1 MAWVHIGP
9 HKINTALVCYVEQEG
24 ETVRIYF
31 NGEWEGNPLDLHF
44 DEAKMFWRHLKAE
57 DVMMAA
63 RDKGSATVLPKAGSL
78 SSSKSTSSSMYDVD
92 LGDEKPKPAASS
104 SSSASSSRPPQT
116 PPQKHGDTPK
126 HSDHR
131 KH

>member
-44 DEAKMFWRHLKAE
+44 DEAKALWKHLKAE
-57 DVMMAA
+57 DVMMAS
-63 RDKGSATVLPKAGSL
+63 RDKGSATVLPKVGTTSKA
-78 SSSKSTSSSMYDVD
+78 SSSSSGMYDVD
-92 LGDEKPKPAASS
+92 LGDDKPK
-104 SSSASSSRPPQT
+104 SAPSAGSGSTRPPQT
-116 PPQKHGDTPK
+116 SPQKQADQHK
-126 HSDHR
+126 HSEHR

>member
-1 MAWVHIGP
+1 MAWVQVGP

-24 ETVRIYF
+24 DTVRIYF

-44 DEAKMFWRHLKAE
+44 DEAKMFWRHVKAE

-63 RDKGSATVLPKAGSL
+63 RDKGSAAVMPRAGSAGTKQ
-78 SSSKSTSSSMYDVD
+78 SSGQSSGQSGMYDVD
-92 LGDEKPKPAASS
+92 LGSVESPKPKP
-104 SSSASSSRPPQT
+104 SAPPA
-116 PPQKHGDTPK
+116 PSAHKPHDP
-126 HSDHR
+126 R

>member
-1 MAWVHIGP
+1 MAWVQVGP

-24 ETVRIYF
+24 DTVRIYF

-44 DEAKMFWRHLKAE
+44 DEAKAFWKHLKAE
-57 DVMMAA
+57 DVLMT
-63 RDKGSATVLPKAGSL
+63 RDKGSAAVLPKAGSTA
-78 SSSKSTSSSMYDVD
+78 SSSSMYDVD
-92 LGDEKPKPAASS
+92 LGGERHEKPKPA
-104 SSSASSSRPPQT
+104 PHT
-116 PPQKHGDTPK
+116 TQKTADPHK

>member
-44 DEAKMFWRHLKAE
+44 DEAKLLWKHLKAE
-57 DVMMAA
+57 DLLMSSK
-63 RDKGSATVLPKAGSL
+63 DKGSATVLPKAGT
-78 SSSKSTSSSMYDVD
+78 STSKTSGGGGMYDVD
-92 LGDEKPKPAASS
+92 LGAEEAPKPKPPA
-104 SSSASSSRPPQT
+104 PPS
-116 PPQKHGDTPK
+116 HGTHKPGEP
-126 HSDHR
+126 R

>member
-44 DEAKMFWRHLKAE
+44 DEARLFWKHLKAE
-57 DVMMAA
+57 DVMLAA
-63 RDKGSATVLPKAGSL
+63 RDKGSATVLPRAGS
-78 SSSKSTSSSMYDVD
+78 SGPKQASGMYDVN
-92 LGDEKPKPAASS
+92 LGADEPPKPKP
-104 SSSASSSRPPQT
+104 PT
-116 PPQKHGDTPK
+116 PPAPGGHKPP
-126 HSDHR
+126 DHR